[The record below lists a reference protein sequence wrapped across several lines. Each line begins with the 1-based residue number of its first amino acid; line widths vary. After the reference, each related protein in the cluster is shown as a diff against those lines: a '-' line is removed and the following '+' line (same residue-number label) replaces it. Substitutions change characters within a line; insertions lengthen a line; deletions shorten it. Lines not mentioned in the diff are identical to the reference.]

1 MEEDKAASYDLTD
14 YYGSLIGYRGVL
26 TLFPFVKGVKW
37 RQRNSDTTGID
48 LQAGGRTV

>member
-1 MEEDKAASYDLTD
+1 MEEDEAASYDLTD

-26 TLFPFVKGVKW
+26 TLFSFVRGMKW
-37 RQRNSDTTGID
+37 RQRNGDMIGID